1 MAEVFFG
8 KANRCFRQQA
18 RWCKVSPAATYFEK
32 AKVGKAFWGFQFPQT
47 PKRCGRIE
55 KFAQPKSGKLA
66 HPMSGVAWVVFVI
79 GRWLNKLSF
88 IDCSDS
94 AAFFTAE
101 QIFLKLWEARAFS
114 FTSILGRIIFL
125 AGLIFFFDQMVGEQL
140 TGFVVFKVGQ
150 YQSRVREE

>member
-1 MAEVFFG
+1 M
-8 KANRCFRQQA
+8 
-18 RWCKVSPAATYFEK
+18 
-32 AKVGKAFWGFQFPQT
+32 
-47 PKRCGRIE
+47 
-55 KFAQPKSGKLA
+55 
-66 HPMSGVAWVVFVI
+66 I
-79 GRWLNKLSF
+79 GRWLNKLPA